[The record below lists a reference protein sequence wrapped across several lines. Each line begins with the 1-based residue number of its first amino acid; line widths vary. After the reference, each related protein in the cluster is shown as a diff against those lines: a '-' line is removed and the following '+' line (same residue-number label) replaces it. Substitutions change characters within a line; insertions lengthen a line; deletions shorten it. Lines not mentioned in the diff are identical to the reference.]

1 VVESLSFVRLGLAN
15 SDGLP
20 PVELL
25 DRLAAEAARLLGASC
40 RVEPEPLDIT
50 FSYDELRRQAWSTP
64 VLARLAERPRPPAS
78 AVVGV
83 TALDLFVPVFTF
95 VFGEAQVAGHAA
107 IISSCRLRD
116 EYYGLPPN
124 PALLLE
130 RLMKELLHE
139 LGHTQGLRHCGDWRC
154 VMSSAHTVE
163 RIDVRQAAFCP
174 DCARFL
180 SARPRPAD
188 RDPDF
193 GRL

>member
-1 VVESLSFVRLGLAN
+1 MVEALTFVRLGLAN
-15 SDGLP
+15 CDGVP
-20 PVELL
+20 PLDLL

-64 VLARLAERPRPPAS
+64 VLARLAAQPHAAGS
-78 AVVGV
+78 AIVGV
-83 TALDLFVPVFTF
+83 TGLDLFVPVFTF
-95 VFGEAQVAGHAA
+95 VFGEAMVAGPAA
-107 IISSCRLRD
+107 IISTCRLRD
-116 EYYGLPPN
+116 EFYGLPPN
-124 PALLLE
+124 PALLVE

-163 RIDVRQAAFCP
+163 RIDVRQAAFCA

-180 SARPRPAD
+180 QNRARP
-188 RDPDF
+188 
-193 GRL
+193 

>member
-1 VVESLSFVRLGLAN
+1 MVEALTFVRLGLAN
-15 SDGLP
+15 SDGAP
-20 PVELL
+20 PLDLL
-25 DRLAAEAARLLGASC
+25 DRLAAQAARLLGASC
-40 RVEPEPLDIT
+40 HVEPEPADIT
-50 FSYDELRRQAWSTP
+50 FSYDEMRRQAWSTP
-64 VLARLAERPRPPAS
+64 VLARLAERPHRQGS

-83 TALDLFVPVFTF
+83 TGLDLFVPVFTF
-95 VFGEAQVAGHAA
+95 VFGEAQVAGRAA
-107 IISSCRLRD
+107 IISTHRLRD

-154 VMSSAHTVE
+154 VMSSAHAVE

-180 SARPRPAD
+180 HNRPR
-188 RDPDF
+188 
-193 GRL
+193 L

>member
-1 VVESLSFVRLGLAN
+1 VRLAVVEALTFVRLGLAN

-20 PVELL
+20 PPDLL

-40 RVEPEPLDIT
+40 RVEPDPLDIT

-64 VLARLAERPRPPAS
+64 VLARLASRPHAPGS

-83 TALDLFVPVFTF
+83 TGLDLFVPVFTF
-95 VFGEAQVAGHAA
+95 VFGEAQVAGPAA
-107 IISSCRLRD
+107 IISTHRLR
-116 EYYGLPPN
+116 EEFYGLPPD
-124 PALLLE
+124 PARLLE

-180 SARPRPAD
+180 HTRARS
-188 RDPDF
+188 
-193 GRL
+193 

>member
-1 VVESLSFVRLGLAN
+1 MVEALTFIRMGLAN
-15 SDGLP
+15 SDGVP
-20 PVELL
+20 PMDLL

-40 RVEPEPLDIT
+40 HIETEPLDIT

-64 VLARLAERPRPPAS
+64 VLARLAGRPHPPGS

-83 TALDLFVPVFTF
+83 TGLDLFVPVFTF
-95 VFGEAQVAGHAA
+95 VFGEAQVTGHAA
-107 IISSCRLRD
+107 VISTHRLRD

-124 PALLLE
+124 PALVLE

-180 SARPRPAD
+180 HARAR
-188 RDPDF
+188 F
-193 GRL
+193 

>member
-1 VVESLSFVRLGLAN
+1 MVEALTFVRLGLAN
-15 SDGLP
+15 SDGVP
-20 PVELL
+20 PLELL

-40 RVEPEPLDIT
+40 RIEPEPLDIS

-64 VLARLAERPRPPAS
+64 VLVRLAERPHAPGS

-83 TALDLFVPVFTF
+83 TSLDLFVPVFTF
-95 VFGEAQVAGHAA
+95 IFGEAQMAGQAA
-107 IISSCRLRD
+107 IISTCRLRD
-116 EYYGLPPN
+116 EFYGLPPN
-124 PALLLE
+124 PAWLVE
-130 RLMKELLHE
+130 RLVKELLHE

-180 SARPRPAD
+180 QNR
-188 RDPDF
+188 

>member
-1 VVESLSFVRLGLAN
+1 MVEALTFVRLGLAN
-15 SDGLP
+15 SDGVP
-20 PVELL
+20 PLELL

-40 RVEPEPLDIT
+40 RIEPEPLDIS

-64 VLARLAERPRPPAS
+64 VLARLAERPHAPGS

-83 TALDLFVPVFTF
+83 TSLDLFVPVFTF
-95 VFGEAQVAGHAA
+95 IFGEAQMAGPAA
-107 IISSCRLRD
+107 IISTCRLRD
-116 EYYGLPPN
+116 EFYGLPPN
-124 PALLLE
+124 PALLAE
-130 RLMKELLHE
+130 RLVKELLHE

-180 SARPRPAD
+180 QNRAH
-188 RDPDF
+188 
-193 GRL
+193 L